1 MTELKLWKFSEYYGR
16 MGNVEGLFIASEEE
30 VDKFL
35 DKRNICFGEVLGK
48 HSEVDVYFE
57 KGKNLYSLNVST
69 STVLELLNALD
80 SRRVSDLYPF
90 RYISSQVKCTN
101 CGEEGDFYD
110 DWMYDAD
117 TIECPNCS
125 CESYILVEEEEE

>member
-1 MTELKLWKFSEYYGR
+1 MTQLKLWKFSEDYGR
-16 MGNVEGLFIASEEE
+16 CGDAEGLFIATEEE

-69 STVLELLNALD
+69 STVLELLSALD
-80 SRRVSDLYPF
+80 EDVLVVF
-90 RYISSQVKCTN
+90 
-101 CGEEGDFYD
+101 
-110 DWMYDAD
+110 
-117 TIECPNCS
+117 
-125 CESYILVEEEEE
+125 ILFSMLVNKLNVRIVERKETFIVMGCLMQIL

>member
-1 MTELKLWKFSEYYGR
+1 MTELKLWKFSEDYGR
-16 MGNVEGLFIASEEE
+16 MGDVEGLFIATEQE

-48 HSEVDVYFE
+48 HSDVDMYFE

-80 SRRVSDLYPF
+80 RRCISGLYPF
-90 RYISSQVKCTN
+90 RYISQQVKCTD
-101 CGEEGDFYD
+101 CGEERDFYF
-110 DWMYDAD
+110 DAD
-117 TIECPNCS
+117 TKECPECY
-125 CESYILVEEEEE
+125 CESYTLVEEE